1 MAEVR
6 ALPSGVGAYEAQVLN
21 FSSVFNAIARQNA
34 LDRKE
39 AAALRKQLEDNLNTT
54 INDKRIIRSQ
64 DSDYINKLKTDVQE
78 YFSENKSAIIRGGT
92 QLNEFKK
99 KMGLVTSEITRSL
112 SIKENGVQ
120 LQNYAIKTMDPLK
133 STDVS
138 KSFKDALAAYE
149 LPMNDARR
157 KTFTFKNEIGQ
168 DVDVDQLTINE
179 LNRIAYF
186 RPEELQES
194 IISNVPKEKVDF
206 MFPSKGKDFTRSYAV
221 RSPYGVATSVVNQF
235 VQKPDAKSFY
245 QKAAAEE
252 LAMNPNFQQNVNNA
266 YQHMIKMYANARS
279 TTSGSGFGSVEY
291 LFQEKDGQPG
301 IDINNP
307 YEFALFQSLYA
318 NLPQDLGITYDYRS
332 QANYR
337 ANESLKDQKNNT
349 YLRKLSFQQQNKPN
363 TLDGI
368 IIEDIK
374 AGKLNP
380 TEVTSAINTFISQ
393 KEASLGGLEPAK
405 LSIDDKNKTM
415 TAVTRR
421 VLTDGT
427 NAITDKISAEKYLT
441 DNKLKGKIGAT
452 LGGAYYLEETRTIS
466 IDPNKNVNY
475 TSEVPM
481 LLDMVQDVQVNQTQY
496 QTFQGLRQ
504 GRGRDIL
511 KNMNF

>member
-6 ALPSGVGAYEAQVLN
+6 AIPSAVGAFEAQVLN

-78 YFSENKSAIIRGGT
+78 YFSKNKSAIMRGGT

-157 KTFTFKNEIGQ
+157 KTFTFKNELGQ
-168 DVDVDQLTINE
+168 DVDVDQLTVNE
-179 LNRIAYF
+179 LDRIAYF
-186 RPEELQES
+186 RPEALQES
-194 IISNVPKEKVDF
+194 IISNVPKEKIDF
-206 MFPSKGKDFTRSYAV
+206 MFQSKGKDFTRSYSV

-235 VQKPDAKSFY
+235 VQHPDAKTFY

-252 LAMNPNFQQNVNNA
+252 LAMNPDFQKNVNDA

-279 TTSGSGFGSVEY
+279 TTSGSGFGSIEY

-337 ANESLKDQKNNT
+337 ANEALKNQRRSLSLQELSASNN
-349 YLRKLSFQQQNKPN
+349 KSI
-363 TLDGI
+363 DGYVI
-368 IIEDIK
+368 DKIK
-374 AGKLNP
+374 SGKLNSEEI
-380 TEVTSAINTFISQ
+380 TAAVNAFVSQ
-393 KEASLGGLEPAK
+393 KEAALGGLEPAR
-405 LSIDDKNKTM
+405 LSIDDNNKTM

-427 NAITDKISAEKYLT
+427 NKITDQAQADKYLI
-441 DNKLKGKIGAT
+441 DNKLSGKVERMLDGSF
-452 LGGAYYLEETRTIS
+452 YLEETRTIS
-466 IDPNKNVNY
+466 IDPNKNANY
-475 TSEVPM
+475 GTEVST
-481 LLDMVQDVQVNQTQY
+481 LFDMIGDVQRNQTLY
-496 QTFQGLRQ
+496 QGWQGLRQ
-504 GRGRDIL
+504 GRGKDVL
-511 KNMNF
+511 KSFGYQK